1 MSKFLTPERPAVLIG
16 FYRGKE
22 RERRRVGDRGCREGK
37 EGERKGAGTGREEGK
52 KDRDGDKGRSVFCS

>member
-22 RERRRVGDRGCREGK
+22 GRRKGGSRKGK
-37 EGERKGAGTGREEGK
+37 EVAFVPLCTKSCLRLKISPG
-52 KDRDGDKGRSVFCS
+52 